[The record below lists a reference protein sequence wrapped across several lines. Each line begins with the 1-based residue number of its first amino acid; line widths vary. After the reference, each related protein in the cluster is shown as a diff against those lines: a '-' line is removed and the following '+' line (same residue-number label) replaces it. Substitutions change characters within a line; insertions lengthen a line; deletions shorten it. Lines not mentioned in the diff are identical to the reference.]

1 MRGADRGDQLL
12 QHRETLQ
19 EMVFSHVIEC
29 SVLNSYVLE
38 SHAKP
43 VEHALRGHQKRDFLR
58 FRIELAEALIE
69 TFQNRKRAGRRR
81 SGESHQEERL
91 NPELG
96 HWPIQ
101 VSKKLECVVCN
112 IKRQKQHL
120 SRSEL

>member
-1 MRGADRGDQLL
+1 MPIQCPPLLPDYQQFMRGVDRGDQLL

-58 FRIELAEALIE
+58 F
-69 TFQNRKRAGRRR
+69 
-81 SGESHQEERL
+81 
-91 NPELG
+91 
-96 HWPIQ
+96 
-101 VSKKLECVVCN
+101 
-112 IKRQKQHL
+112 
-120 SRSEL
+120 